1 MLILNIYAFFSLS
14 QKASCSIAW
23 RIARAIFFL
32 IAATSEWK
40 SPIIIL
46 LRYITSKIT
55 LLLQSY
61 SLIFFVAILLP
72 RKKKFEVYFS
82 TGNKGVDGGDIPPDF
97 ALTIKGSWQISFP
110 CLEFR

>member
-1 MLILNIYAFFSLS
+1 MIDVRDVDFKYFRHFIVAVAGGVLLHCLE
-14 QKASCSIAW
+14 IAK
-23 RIARAIFFL
+23 AIFFL

-72 RKKKFEVYFS
+72 RKKKLEVYFS
-82 TGNKGVDGGDIPPDF
+82 TGNKGVDGGDISP
-97 ALTIKGSWQISFP
+97 
-110 CLEFR
+110 